1 MAAHIKNKG
10 QGHVNNQWRTE
21 GKKGGINEKK
31 SDRGGGN
38 THFVTQGCTNAKGLI
53 LKEKLNFAYQTLHI
67 HIN

>member
-31 SDRGGGN
+31 SDRGGSN